1 MRKPEQEGPQGFFP
15 VAIQINVTYPNISG
29 FDGALRPTTDK
40 DLLMFYQLRILLAD
54 DHAIVLQGFQRL
66 LEGKYSV
73 IGLVS
78 QGAEV
83 VEKARILKPDCVLL
97 DISIGK
103 PNGFDI
109 ARRLK
114 SLLPKTKIIFVT
126 MHAEPIFVKEAFQ
139 IGVDGYILKQS
150 AASEL
155 LEAICQVMR
164 NHRYISPH
172 LPEEVRE
179 VAEAVAEGMPVQE
192 YSGRLTEQQQ
202 KVLGLLAKGYSSKKI
217 GKTLG
222 ISLSTIAFHKTNIMR
237 ALGVK
242 TSAELTKYAV
252 SAGFVSLDE

>member
-1 MRKPEQEGPQGFFP
+1 MSHQ
-15 VAIQINVTYPNISG
+15 S
-29 FDGALRPTTDK
+29 
-40 DLLMFYQLRILLAD
+40 RILLAD

-73 IGLVS
+73 VGLVS
-78 QGAEV
+78 QSHEV
-83 VEKARILKPDCVLL
+83 VDKARTLKPDCVLL
-97 DISIGK
+97 DISMGE

-109 ARRLK
+109 ARELK
-114 SLLPKTKIIFVT
+114 AVLPQTKIIFVT

-155 LEAICQVMR
+155 LEAIDHVVR

-179 VAEAVAEGMPVQE
+179 VAEVVAEGMPVLE
-192 YSGRLTEQQQ
+192 YSGRLTDRQQ
-202 KVLGLLAKGYSSKKI
+202 KVLGLFAKGYSSKKI
-217 GKTLG
+217 GKALG
-222 ISLSTIAFHKTNIMR
+222 ISLSTVAFHKTNIMR

-252 SAGFVSLDE
+252 SAGFVSLEE